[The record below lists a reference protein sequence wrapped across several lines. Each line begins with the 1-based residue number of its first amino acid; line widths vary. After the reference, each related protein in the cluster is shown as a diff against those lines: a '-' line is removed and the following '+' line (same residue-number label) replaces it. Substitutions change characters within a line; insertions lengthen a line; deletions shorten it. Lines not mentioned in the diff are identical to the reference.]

1 MTASKTVSKY
11 DTGPIYSRRG
21 KELSYHATIHG
32 FGCPRSTGIQI
43 VEWVFSVA
51 LLRCRCSGCG
61 CSRAEKLQ
69 LHPTIAHQSLANP
82 SKGVM
87 VGQSGL
93 FLLAGRDQTL
103 VTSPRPRD
111 RINMAAGNTKSRCHC
126 LSSPT
131 EHQHQQPSIFSS
143 NAHSNIHPKF
153 KWRRDRSSTQGQ
165 QSKKLSRPIRAA
177 T

>member
-1 MTASKTVSKY
+1 M
-11 DTGPIYSRRG
+11 RRFMVLAVRG
-21 KELSYHATIHG
+21 RREFGLS
-32 FGCPRSTGIQI
+32 
-43 VEWVFSVA
+43 
-51 LLRCRCSGCG
+51 SGCFQWPCYG
-61 CSRAEKLQ
+61 VVAVVAVAVGQRSSSF
-69 LHPTIAHQSLANP
+69 HPTIAHQSLANP

-93 FLLAGRDQTL
+93 FLLVGRVQTL

-165 QSKKLSRPIRAA
+165 QSRKLSRPIRAA